1 MEMQRSV
8 FGPVQ
13 IGIVILTL
21 ATALI
26 HFSLNFLMGKLD
38 VLFTL
43 NGLGYLSFLAALF
56 LPLPLISRYRPVVR
70 ILFIVYTL
78 VTIAMWIAFGQRDF
92 LGYTDKAIEVALVA
106 LLVLDRSRA

>member
-1 MEMQRSV
+1 MEVRRSM

-13 IGIVILTL
+13 IGIVILAL

-26 HFSLNFLMGKLD
+26 HFSLSILMGKLD
-38 VLFTL
+38 LLFTL

-56 LPLPLISRYRPVVR
+56 LPLPIISRYRPLVR
-70 ILFIVYTL
+70 IMFIAYTL
-78 VTIAMWIAFGQRDF
+78 VTIAMWFAFGERNA
-92 LGYTDKAIEVALVA
+92 LGYTDKLIEVALVA